1 MSKPIPGQE
10 LIDAKL
16 TEQGLSRSDLAR
28 QLGISR
34 QVVTRTLN
42 STALINE
49 RAEHWPAILD
59 ALGLEVVI
67 RPKRQPETVAS
78 EQ

>member
-1 MSKPIPGQE
+1 MPDRKIPGQE
-10 LIDAKL
+10 LINQRLKAQNL
-16 TEQGLSRSDLAR
+16 TRSDLAR

-42 STALINE
+42 STAIINE

-59 ALGLEVVI
+59 ALGLEIVI
-67 RPKRQPETVAS
+67 QPKQR
-78 EQ
+78 